1 MADYTNSGAV
11 FRSRRTLSEMEI
23 DIWGATDKGLQREGN
38 EDWVYPH
45 SKQEKIPPSPIRLE
59 QKGRLLIV
67 ADGVGGASAGA
78 EASRWAIRVAV
89 EKYYDLD
96 GASIGEGL
104 RRAIQITNTSLFN
117 YLEATRMHQAGTT
130 MAAAVIYH
138 NKLHIANVG
147 DSRVYL
153 FRNGQLMQ
161 QTVDHTLTQRK
172 IDQRIIRPDQADTD
186 PDQSVLTRSMGA
198 TPLIN
203 VDFLPPRQLQSGDVV
218 LLCSDGLTDMLSDG
232 DIAQF
237 LSSNS
242 PRRAAQKLIRA
253 ANRAGGF
260 DNISV
265 IIAQVSDRHRGS
277 IAGSFFDR
285 IRDVFARSF
294 K

>member
-1 MADYTNSGAV
+1 MTDYTNSGSV
-11 FRSRRTLSEMEI
+11 LRSRRTHSEMGI

-38 EDWVYPH
+38 EDWVYPC
-45 SKQEKIPPSPIRLE
+45 SIQETIFPSPIHLE

-89 EKYYDLD
+89 ERYYDLN
-96 GASIGEGL
+96 GASIGENL
-104 RRAIQITNTSLFN
+104 RTAIQIANTSLSQ
-117 YLEATRMHQAGTT
+117 YISATGVREAGTT
-130 MAAAVIYH
+130 MAAAVVCH
-138 NKLHIANVG
+138 NRLHIASVG

-153 FRNGQLMQ
+153 FRGDQLLQ
-161 QTVDHTLTQRK
+161 QTVDHTLAQRK
-172 IDQRIIRPDQADTD
+172 IDQGIIRPDQADTD
-186 PDQSVLTRSMGA
+186 PDQSVLTRSMGT
-198 TPLIN
+198 TPLID
-203 VDFLPPRQLQSGDVV
+203 VDLLPPRQLQSGDVV
-218 LLCSDGLTDMLSDG
+218 LLCSDGLTDMLSDR

-242 PRRAAQKLIRA
+242 PRRTAQKLIRA

-285 IRDVFARSF
+285 IRAVFGRSF